1 MSKSKE
7 QKWKV
12 VDGSDTFTVTR
23 KGSGHWGC
31 DCQATDEC
39 KHMKIAKL
47 QRELLKVQGKL
58 KKTKRKAKKEKI
70 VYHFHHLA
78 AKLKEMLLTMQL
90 QDIPATSWEYKNT
103 EQMIDRRNYLVGSSV
118 REWNLVVDKFRQLLP
133 GLTRKRLRA
142 IKEELSDQHM
152 KRSDI
157 NRQVAHQRSSEK
169 ERFPERLLSDDVK
182 KVLLKKLKRM
192 LGDNLIAE
200 DAPNPLLEGGV
211 LPPESANKL
220 IREDRMLH
228 YDSTRIYYGI
238 SDRKK
243 LVVWF
248 NNSRL

>member
-1 MSKSKE
+1 MAKKKE

-118 REWNLVVDKFRQLLP
+118 REWNLVVDKFRQMLP
-133 GLTRKRLRA
+133 GLTKKRLRE
-142 IKEELSDQHM
+142 IKDELGIQ
-152 KRSDI
+152 KRERNSK
-157 NRQVAHQRSSEK
+157 NRREAYQQEN
-169 ERFPERLLSDDVK
+169 ENEQFPERLTSDQVK
-182 KVLLKKLKRM
+182 DLLFKKLKRL
-192 LGDNLIAE
+192 LGDDLILGDSPGALAG
-200 DAPNPLLEGGV
+200 DDVVQGA
-211 LPPESANKL
+211 SADRL

-228 YDSTRIYYGI
+228 YDSTRIHYGI